1 MMLNR
6 NLAVFAALNGA
17 MAVAVGAFA
26 AHGAGPGI
34 KTLLTTGAHYQI
46 IHAVLALV
54 CALWGARL
62 AIISGWLAA
71 IDPIAFLPH
80 NVVNVDLPPE
90 YPMTVEIIAHDNA
103 DPKTGLGY
111 GNHIRDAGL
120 VLKFA
125 DEARVHSATG

>member
-1 MMLNR
+1 MADTVKGSINAGNWFAFYLN
-6 NLAVFAALNGA
+6 
-17 MAVAVGAFA
+17 
-26 AHGAGPGI
+26 
-34 KTLLTTGAHYQI
+34 
-46 IHAVLALV
+46 
-54 CALWGARL
+54 
-62 AIISGWLAA
+62 GWLAA

-90 YPMTVEIIAHDNA
+90 YPMTIEIIAHDNA